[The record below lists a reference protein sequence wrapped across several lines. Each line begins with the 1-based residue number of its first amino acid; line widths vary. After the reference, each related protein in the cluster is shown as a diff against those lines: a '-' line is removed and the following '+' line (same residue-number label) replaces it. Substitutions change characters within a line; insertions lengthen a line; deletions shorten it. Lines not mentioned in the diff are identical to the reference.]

1 MLADGYT
8 LRGTLPRDV
17 GAAQVVVDAA
27 QAALMGEPRRG
38 ELEVA
43 VACRD
48 PRMDLAANTW
58 VVEAPDGEIAGFAAL
73 FWPDTAQ
80 GNADLFVHPAHETR
94 GVGGALLD
102 AVERRAAALVTG
114 KVGEVTP
121 RLYVWCDDARLSRR
135 AALLERGFRVVREA
149 YLMRLDLGERT
160 PATSPVPAGVEL
172 RPFVS
177 GRDEDALYAA
187 TEEAYA
193 DHFLFSPSTMEQWR
207 LDCVD
212 HPRFEPSLWL
222 VAWAGDEVAGETLA
236 FTDQAE
242 VYVDSLS
249 VRRRWRGCGLGL
261 ALLTRAFAL
270 AHERG
275 FRKVRLGVDA
285 QNPTGALA
293 LYLRAGMR
301 VERRDEAYAKE
312 LRE

>member
-1 MLADGYT
+1 M
-8 LRGTLPRDV
+8 
-17 GAAQVVVDAA
+17 
-27 QAALMGEPRRG
+27 
-38 ELEVA
+38 
-43 VACRD
+43 
-48 PRMDLAANTW
+48 
-58 VVEAPDGEIAGFAAL
+58 
-73 FWPDTAQ
+73 
-80 GNADLFVHPAHETR
+80 
-94 GVGGALLD
+94 
-102 AVERRAAALVTG
+102 
-114 KVGEVTP
+114 
-121 RLYVWCDDARLSRR
+121 
-135 AALLERGFRVVREA
+135 
-149 YLMRLDLGERT
+149 
-160 PATSPVPAGVEL
+160 
-172 RPFVS
+172 S

-270 AHERG
+270 A
-275 FRKVRLGVDA
+275 
-285 QNPTGALA
+285 